1 MAFGPHRE
9 LDDPS
14 DERVLPVGLKNRST
28 GTGTTVSQSECDGEK
43 NGHLTPTP
51 GFAREAEKGS
61 LPGFDREVWKAT
73 VASLA

>member
-1 MAFGPHRE
+1 M
-9 LDDPS
+9 
-14 DERVLPVGLKNRST
+14 GLKNRST

-51 GFAREAEKGS
+51 GFAHEVEKDS
-61 LPGFDREVWKAT
+61 LPGFAHEVWKAT